1 VPRAAGASLD
11 PGYTRRETDD
21 IVAAIRKVYPQV

>member
-1 VPRAAGASLD
+1 VPPAHSLD